1 MWFADP
7 RVSSAPHFDG
17 QRSAA
22 LGTFQDCAWTAELG
36 VKHARITRQRI
47 VRVIQISSGC

>member
-7 RVSSAPHFDG
+7 RVSSAPHFEG

-22 LGTFQDCAWTAELG
+22 VGTFQDCAWATEHG
-36 VKHARITRQRI
+36 IRQARIARQRI
-47 VRVIQISSGC
+47 VRVIEMSSC